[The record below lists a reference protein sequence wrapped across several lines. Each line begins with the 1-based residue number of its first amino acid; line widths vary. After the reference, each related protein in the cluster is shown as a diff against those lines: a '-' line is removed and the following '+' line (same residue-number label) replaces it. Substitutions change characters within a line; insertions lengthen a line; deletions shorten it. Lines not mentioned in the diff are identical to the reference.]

1 VLGCGICL
9 DIEAISYVD
18 FETDIVVGPSRLS
31 QPDFPGI
38 GWLMN
43 MPENVQAEYK
53 GRGVQYSL
61 RDFLTILFKRYR
73 LILAFAFTVVTV
85 VILISMLMP
94 RSYAVTA
101 TLLVNKMRA
110 EVPIAQKEVAQRIG
124 RVSDQDLNTEIEM
137 LKSRRLIEETANALG
152 VQGQPKSKAGW
163 VTRVKGSV
171 RRVLGESSQLSP
183 VDAMVVQLLQDL
195 RVSVVR
201 RSNLIRIEYVSQD
214 PVWATRVVSTLT
226 EKYLE
231 RRVKVFRGPDTVPF
245 FEGQMREAEQ
255 RLTQYENAIKEFAE
269 ESSITVLKGPL
280 GEDSLSAQKA
290 LMMARRAELEGA
302 LADAQVQMLEQSRE
316 VATIRAQMASE
327 PEKLEASTAP
337 AAVMIEEA
345 LATLRLRR
353 DELLQDFRPDSRPVR
368 DIDAQIKMAEER
380 LGRIS
385 EGSAGLGG
393 TENNPVFMQ
402 LKSMLAQAETELEGT
417 RARESALRAQ
427 VLESREGMDEMNAK
441 TFELDGLRRNALA
454 AEEDFLLYRR
464 KYEEARISAA
474 MDQERFIDVTV
485 AQPAQVP
492 LNPLPRGL
500 MTRLLAAL
508 FMGIFGGLGV
518 VFGIELYLVRS
529 FTTGEHIER
538 KLGIPHIASIP
549 EMDTAG

>member
-1 VLGCGICL
+1 
-9 DIEAISYVD
+9 
-18 FETDIVVGPSRLS
+18 
-31 QPDFPGI
+31 
-38 GWLMN
+38 M
-43 MPENVQAEYK
+43 
-53 GRGVQYSL
+53 
-61 RDFLTILFKRYR
+61 
-73 LILAFAFTVVTV
+73 
-85 VILISMLMP
+85 
-94 RSYAVTA
+94 
-101 TLLVNKMRA
+101 
-110 EVPIAQKEVAQRIG
+110 
-124 RVSDQDLNTEIEM
+124 
-137 LKSRRLIEETANALG
+137 
-152 VQGQPKSKAGW
+152 
-163 VTRVKGSV
+163 
-171 RRVLGESSQLSP
+171 
-183 VDAMVVQLLQDL
+183 
-195 RVSVVR
+195 
-201 RSNLIRIEYVSQD
+201 
-214 PVWATRVVSTLT
+214 

-231 RRVKVFRGPDTVPF
+231 RRVKLFRGPDTVPF

-353 DELLQDFRPDSRPVR
+353 DELLQDFRPDSRSVR

-380 LGRIS
+380 LERID
-385 EGSAGLGG
+385 EDNAGLGG
-393 TENNPVFMQ
+393 TEYNPGYLQ
-402 LKSMLAQAETELEGT
+402 LKSQLALAETELEGT
-417 RARESALRAQ
+417 RARGSALRAQ
-427 VLESREGMDEMNAK
+427 VLGSREGMDEMNAK
-441 TFELDGLRRNALA
+441 TVELDGLRRNALA
-454 AEEDFLLYRR
+454 AEEDFLLYRK

-500 MTRLLAAL
+500 MTRFFAA
-508 FMGIFGGLGV
+508 FVIGIFGGMGIA
-518 VFGIELYLVRS
+518 FGIEFYVNRA
-529 FTTGEHIER
+529 FTTGEDIER

-549 EMDTAG
+549 EMDAAG